1 VIRHSP
7 TLSELRFFEAAN
19 PPPMAPFDACCLVVW
34 ETERVIWLR
43 MLHGRLTRKLMR
55 ELLAWLVERGVDVV
69 RSHRATGH
77 VLPLGVERSDGS
89 WETRV
94 ADLAARFNSEC
105 GHEGRDQ

>member
-1 VIRHSP
+1 MIRHTP

-55 ELLAWLVERGVDVV
+55 ELLAWLVERRVDVV

-77 VLPLGVERSDGS
+77 VLPLAVERPDGT
-89 WETRV
+89 WETKV
-94 ADLAARFNSEC
+94 ADLAARFNAPASDAR
-105 GHEGRDQ
+105 GR